1 MAPRTIAFLALAGLL
16 AAGCSGDESSSSTT
30 AADEAV
36 AEATTSPT
44 TSPTASPSTTA
55 APTTPPTTA
64 PPTTVSEYAEWC
76 TVARDVQARLDAG
89 DDVDYTDPV
98 AVETFLEDLVPALE
112 DAADVAPDEIAD
124 QVRVTAEV
132 TAEFRDALAE
142 TDFDMLTADLSVV
155 DERGDE
161 RDAAGDAVEEFNAEF
176 CGIPLDDESAEESGA
191 ETGEETSDDF
201 SFGEGSLRDQFIG
214 QLVATGFTLPEAACI
229 FDELDFSDVDSLDD
243 PAVLGPVFE
252 ACEID
257 AERIEEIGSAAAPDL
272 ASNDLLEGSLSAAGL
287 DEDQIA
293 CVVDELEGRPP
304 TDLTQDDLVEVIL
317 DCGVGID
324 ALTDV
329 DPSALGS
336 VEDAFIDEFV
346 AMGFDEGE
354 AQCVYD
360 EVFVGNIDGIDT
372 DDMFA
377 AFEACGIDPAGP

>member
-1 MAPRTIAFLALAGLL
+1 MAPRTIAFLAVAGLL
-16 AAGCSGDESSSSTT
+16 IAGCSGDDSSSSTT
-30 AADEAV
+30 ASDEAATEAPTSV
-36 AEATTSPT
+36 ATTT
-44 TSPTASPSTTA
+44 TPATTE
-55 APTTPPTTA
+55 APTTTTTTTA
-64 PPTTVSEYAEWC
+64 PPTTVDEYADWC
-76 TVARDVQARLDAG
+76 TVAVDIQERLDAG

-98 AVETFLEDLVPALE
+98 EVEAFLEDLVPALE

-161 RDAAGDAVEEFNAEF
+161 RDAAGAAIEEFNAEF
-176 CGIPLDDESAEESGA
+176 CGIPLDDESAEESEEEA
-191 ETGEETSDDF
+191 GEETSDDF

-257 AERIEEIGSAAAPDL
+257 AERIEEIGSTAAPDL
-272 ASNDLLEGSLSAAGL
+272 AANDLLASSLSAAGL
-287 DEDQIA
+287 DDEQIA
-293 CVVDELEGRPP
+293 CVVGELEGRPP
-304 TDLTQDDLVEVIL
+304 TELTQEAIVEVIL

-329 DPSALGS
+329 DPSALGG

-346 AMGFDEGE
+346 AMGFDEDD
-354 AQCVYD
+354 ARCVYD